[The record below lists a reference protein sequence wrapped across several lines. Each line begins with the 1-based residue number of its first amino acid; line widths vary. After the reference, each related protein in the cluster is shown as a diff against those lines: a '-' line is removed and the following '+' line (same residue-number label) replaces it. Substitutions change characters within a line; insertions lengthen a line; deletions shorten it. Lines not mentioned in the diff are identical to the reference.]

1 MAVLDED
8 GNSENAK
15 IGVEDKKNGLVPRIT
30 LASVES
36 LTLPLVQEIVLFA
49 DFGCKGC
56 QEKVATIMSRMN
68 GETVSIE
75 VSVSEKKVTLTCI
88 YPRNVRKPTQQQVAR
103 IHRSPVNRSS
113 LIKRL
118 FGSSCT

>member
-8 GNSENAK
+8 SNTETTK
-15 IGVEDKKNGLVPRIT
+15 IGVEDYKKGLTPRIT

-36 LTLPLVQEIVLFA
+36 LTLPLVQEIVLLA

-56 QEKVATIMSRMN
+56 QEKVATMMSRLN

-75 VSVSEKKVTLTCI
+75 VSSSEKKVTLTCI
-88 YPRNVRKPTQQQVAR
+88 YPTSDKNPTQVAR
-103 IHRSPVNRSS
+103 IHKSPVNKSS

-118 FGSSCT
+118 FRSSSST

>member
-1 MAVLDED
+1 MAVLKEV
-8 GNSENAK
+8 SNAEK
-15 IGVEDKKNGLVPRIT
+15 GGIEVDNYKNGLVPRIT

-36 LTLPLVQEIVLFA
+36 LTLPLVQEVVLLA

-56 QEKVATIMSRMN
+56 QEKVATMMSRMN

-75 VSVSEKKVTLTCI
+75 VSLSEKKVTLTCI
-88 YPRNVRKPTQQQVAR
+88 YPRSVKDPTQVAK
-103 IHRSPVNRSS
+103 IHKSPVSKSS

-118 FGSSCT
+118 FRSSCT